1 MRRRAILTA
10 ILLTVPAVAGA
21 AASTP
26 REIVEQVYRDAGGEG
41 GWDELFAQSM
51 GRKRPWSRELRMVVR
66 AADAKTQKTGERWL
80 DFDPVSNSQDPSV
93 HDLKIG
99 VASEGGGK
107 TSIRAE
113 FRFGA
118 EADSSASRV
127 FYDFVFEDGSWTLD
141 NIRGSIVGEKDS
153 GWSLKKIARDA
164 APARRR

>member
-1 MRRRAILTA
+1 MKRRGVLTA
-10 ILLTVPAVAGA
+10 VLLTVPAIAGA
-21 AASTP
+21 AATTP
-26 REIVEQVYRDAGGEG
+26 REFVEQVYRDAGGEG
-41 GWDELFAQSM
+41 GWDELLAQTM
-51 GRKRPWSRELRMVVR
+51 GRKRPWSRELRTVIR
-66 AADAKTQKTGERWL
+66 AAEAKTQKTGERWL
-80 DFDPVSNSQDPSV
+80 DFDPGSNSQDPAIN
-93 HDLKIG
+93 DLKIG

-153 GWSLKKIARDA
+153 AWSLKKIARDA
-164 APARRR
+164 APPRRR